1 MGSLILGKYSYLK
14 TIILVIAILV
24 AVAGGQEFRY
34 SKIYPVPDLSFYPSV
49 LTGLDILQQMDF
61 EPLQGKRIAILC
73 NQTAVNHNGEHLLD
87 FINSQWDITVKT
99 IFTPEHGLFGRQ
111 NEDVRLSGKDDTDP
125 VTGARIINLF
135 GRYVIPPKWTLT
147 DVDVILVDI
156 VDPGVRY
163 FTFVTTITKMME
175 TASRLEIPV
184 IVLDRP
190 NPIRGDIMNGPV
202 VRTAY
207 QSFVGYHLVPIR
219 HGLTVGEYAL
229 MINEM
234 GWVKNLARVDL
245 TIIPMVNWQRD
256 MWYDQTGL
264 PWVPPSPG
272 FDTLITNL
280 VYTGTALIEGTNLS
294 VGKGTD
300 KPFYRVGAP
309 WIAGLHLYQVLER
322 QKLPGVNFKAVSF
335 TPHQTHSSAEIPAYL
350 DQTCN
355 GVEIEI
361 KDRETF
367 DPLLTAITI
376 IILTEQLYPRQFSWN
391 GDYIDKLFGYDLL
404 RTFVAQKK
412 QPEYLP
418 GRWAHDVIR
427 FSEFRKRFLLY

>member
-1 MGSLILGKYSYLK
+1 MGSLILGKYRYLK
-14 TIILVIAILV
+14 TVILVIVIL
-24 AVAGGQEFRY
+24 ATFRYGQEYRHSEIY
-34 SKIYPVPDLSFYPSV
+34 SVPDLSFYPGV

-73 NQTAVNHNGEHLLD
+73 NQTAVNRKGEHLLD

-111 NEDVRLSGKDDTDP
+111 TDDVRLSGKDDIDP

-135 GRYVIPPKWTLT
+135 GRYVIPPKWSLT
-147 DVDVILVDI
+147 DVDLILVDMI
-156 VDPGVRY
+156 DPGVRY

-190 NPIRGDIMNGPV
+190 NPIRGDMINGPV
-202 VRTAY
+202 VRTGF
-207 QSFVGYHLVPIR
+207 QSFVGYHLVPVR
-219 HGLTVGEYAL
+219 HGLTVGEYIL
-229 MINEM
+229 MVNEM
-234 GWVKNLARVDL
+234 GWVKDLARVDL
-245 TIIPMVNWQRD
+245 TIIPMVNWERD
-256 MWYDQTGL
+256 MWFDQTGL
-264 PWVPPSPG
+264 PWIPPAPD
-272 FDTLITNL
+272 FDTAATNL
-280 VYTGTALIEGTNLS
+280 IYVGTALTEGTNLS

-300 KPFYRVGAP
+300 KPYHRIGAP
-309 WIAGLHLYQVLER
+309 WIAGMHLQQVLEN
-322 QKLPGVNFKAVSF
+322 QKLPGVKFIAISF
-335 TPHQTHSSAEIPAYL
+335 TPHQARSSTEIPAYL
-350 DQTCN
+350 DQVCN

-361 KDRETF
+361 TDRESF
-367 DPLLTAITI
+367 DPLLTAISI

-418 GRWAHDVIR
+418 GRWTHDVIR
-427 FSEFRKRFLLY
+427 FNEFRERFLLY